1 MYNYL
6 VEFFGSVLMVYVIL
20 ATSNPLAI
28 GFTYAFIILLT
39 QKISNGYMNPTV
51 SIVMAATD
59 QLPIQDLLPYI
70 CLQVLGGLIGYQIY
84 IRYKMNFFD

>member
-6 VEFFGSVLMVYVIL
+6 VEFIGSILLVYVIL

-28 GFTYAFIILLT
+28 GFTYAFILLLT
-39 QKISNGYMNPTV
+39 QNLSNGYMNPTV

-59 QLPIQDLLPYI
+59 KLPIQDLIPY
-70 CLQVLGGLIGYQIY
+70 CLLQVLGGLIAYQIFVK
-84 IRYKMNFFD
+84 YKIDFQ